1 MKNSKGE
8 TLPQPYYDLALMRRE
23 QNKFFSNEK
32 YLASSF
38 SWVDTLEGSKFW
50 AKVSNGNI
58 PEIPAASLA
67 ELEAW
72 RKSRE
77 ENKQSE
83 FWGKAAMV
91 ADELR
96 DEPVSE
102 SKFKAGDK
110 VRIISDTLNHK
121 FKIGE
126 IVILDQIN
134 TSGMSWRCH
143 DLCKKDWWNVA
154 ISDMELVEN
163 APDTTDYKAMYES
176 EKEKAEY
183 YEKQYN
189 VLKDA
194 VITPTAELQ
203 PPSRNWIA
211 ECAMAAMHGLL
222 SDPNYKDVQHAKAGN
237 IVTKPRPEVI
247 AKISFDYAEAL
258 AAEGKKRN
266 HL

>member
-8 TLPQPYYDLALMRRE
+8 ILPQPYYDLALMRRE
-23 QNKFFSNEK
+23 QQSGTGDEIVYDTCINWRNTPEG
-32 YLASSF
+32 YDWWLDANNGNTPAILAS
-38 SWVDTLEGSKFW
+38 
-50 AKVSNGNI
+50 
-58 PEIPAASLA
+58 SLA
-67 ELEAW
+67 ELDLW
-72 RKSRE
+72 RKS
-77 ENKQSE
+77 KGVS
-83 FWGKAAMV
+83 
-91 ADELR
+91 
-96 DEPVSE
+96 PVSE
-102 SKFKAGDK
+102 RKFKAGDK
-110 VRIISDTLNHK
+110 VRIIGHTFDHQ